1 MSTVGP
7 TVYET
12 TEFDMAAYRVGVIVG
27 SLAATSRNRRLAEAL
42 SSVAPT
48 SLSLEPIEIGG
59 LPLYTYDL
67 DDDLPASARIFKTA
81 VEACDGLI
89 FVTPEYN
96 RSIPAALKNAIE
108 WGTRP
113 HGQNSL
119 AGRPACIIGTS
130 PGKLSSAVAQA
141 HLRVS
146 LASCGLP
153 VMTSPEAYIQ
163 FSDEL
168 IDDGEIAIESSRRF
182 LASFMESY
190 ASFLTALSPR

>member
-7 TVYET
+7 TVYER
-12 TEFDMAAYRVGVIVG
+12 TEFDMPVHRVGVIVG

-42 SSVAPT
+42 PSVAPT
-48 SLSLEPIEIGG
+48 SLSLESLDIGG

-67 DDDLPASARIFKTA
+67 DDDIPASARIFKTA

-113 HGQNSL
+113 AGSNSF
-119 AGRPACIIGTS
+119 AGRPACILGTS
-130 PGKLSSAVAQA
+130 PGKLSTAVAQA
-141 HLRVS
+141 HLRVC

-153 VMTSPEAYIQ
+153 VMTTPEAYIQ

-168 IDDGEIAIESSRRF
+168 VQDGEIAVESTRRF
-182 LASFMESY
+182 LAGFLESY
-190 ASFLTALSPR
+190 AAFLPAHLPG